1 MRIRRL
7 EQVMKKQKE
16 IKEETCAERKKK
28 KKRIKSSKER
38 ICG

>member
-16 IKEETCAERKKK
+16 IKEETCAERKE
-28 KKRIKSSKER
+28 KRIKSSKER